1 MAAFLVFRR
10 TKGHGVRTYCETLLH
25 CKRGEYGPLW
35 LLELDPETWAI
46 VWEECLDDEHTC
58 RLILEED
65 PNWFNREWTKD
76 GRRPNPTYGTA
87 CHALEEIIRS
97 LQIMKETFAE
107 GDVKQ
112 NHYSAYVAL
121 AEYHLHTLKA
131 EERSSSLR
139 ADELPIP
146 NVETTVQPLEAPRFG
161 EVTQPSLEPEKT
173 SFAPAQ
179 QAVEATKPWELF
191 TSAPTAILFKPDAS
205 LHAKMAWIC
214 DNVPKMSRLRIL
226 REGAELLCS
235 QLIEKHYRS

>member
-1 MAAFLVFRR
+1 MDR
-10 TKGHGVRTYCETLLH
+10 KQ
-25 CKRGEYGPLW
+25 GEYGPLW
-35 LLELDPETWAI
+35 LFELDSGAWAI
-46 VWEECLDDEHTC
+46 VWEECLDDEEAC
-58 RLILEED
+58 RLVLSAD
-65 PNWFNREWTKD
+65 QNWFNREWHKD
-76 GRRPNPTYGTA
+76 GRRPNPTYETP
-87 CHALEEIIRS
+87 CQALEEIIRS
-97 LQIMKETFAE
+97 LQAMKVVFDKD
-107 GDVKQ
+107 DVKQ
-112 NHYSAYVAL
+112 SHYSAYVAL

-146 NVETTVQPLEAPRFG
+146 NVETPVQPLEAPRLG
-161 EVTQPSLEPEKT
+161 EVTQPSLEQEKT

-191 TSAPTAILFKPDAS
+191 TSAPTAILFKPDTS

-226 REGAELLCS
+226 REGAELLCN